1 MADPTAEV
9 NLMNTSSINPA
20 TVSRGAVTHH
30 AYELY
35 LSCDILTKA
44 ESRNICRQ
52 PKRRLL
58 QIKNDIRQ
66 HIRWVVKNCEK
77 YKNEPHNKKDQQ
89 WWHSQWG
96 LQLSTQPVL
105 LHLVSVICPMEKKE
119 KKSLHLIRLLCLF
132 KIQKLH
138 WKLSQ
143 SWREYDLYKEPQAF
157 YSPFWAEWT
166 SALPAFWEY
175 FFLFYLPLFFIMLL
189 E

>member
-119 KKSLHLIRLLCLF
+119 KKKVYIWYDCFACLRF
-132 KIQKLH
+132 KSSTESFLRAEGSMIYTKSH
-138 WKLSQ
+138 K
-143 SWREYDLYKEPQAF
+143 
-157 YSPFWAEWT
+157 PFTVHFEQNGHQR
-166 SALPAFWEY
+166 
-175 FFLFYLPLFFIMLL
+175 YLPFENISSYFIYLCSSL
-189 E
+189 CF